1 MYQKGEWIGM
11 AKKRI
16 CRICGYENNAN
27 VSSCGMCGADFGL
40 ELNFEEVDNNDEEDM
55 LSGAASNS
63 DMSNSGSANDESQN
77 VDSQSPDHSEWEP
90 VYLKRMWSKG
100 VSKLLSV
107 IIVFAFL
114 TGVTV
119 YFFQTSDKM
128 QRYRIVYKH
137 VLEMNDG
144 DVWKTVNQ
152 VRRMDDITL
161 YRYAEEYSQENVKET
176 LDTGSD
182 AAKTKDNKEKN
193 SKKKRNS
200 KKKNKKTSKDKSDYI
215 FKNSNKR
222 YLKDKEL
229 KKLSKEKL
237 SIARNEIYARAGRK
251 FTTKKWKN
259 YFKKKKWYVPKYSAK
274 YFDRHEKKLF
284 NKYER
289 ANVKKIKK
297 FEKRRGR

>member
-1 MYQKGEWIGM
+1 
-11 AKKRI
+11 
-16 CRICGYENNAN
+16 
-27 VSSCGMCGADFGL
+27 MCGADFGL
-40 ELNFEEVDNNDEEDM
+40 ELNFEEVDNDEEDM
-55 LSGAASNS
+55 LSGGTSNYN
-63 DMSNSGSANDESQN
+63 MSNSGSDIGESLN
-77 VDSQSPDHSEWEP
+77 ADSESPDNSEWEP

-100 VSKLLSV
+100 VSKFLSV
-107 IIVFAFL
+107 IIVFTFL

-128 QRYRIVYKH
+128 QSYRIVYKH
-137 VLEMNDG
+137 MLEINDG

-152 VRRMDDITL
+152 VRHMDDITL
-161 YRYAEEYSQENVKET
+161 YRYAEEYSRENVQET
-176 LDTGSD
+176 LDTDSE
-182 AAKTKDNKEKN
+182 AVKTKDNGEKN
-193 SKKKRNS
+193 SKN
-200 KKKNKKTSKDKSDYI
+200 KKKNNKKKSKKATKDKSGYI
-215 FKNSNKR
+215 FANSNKR

>member
-1 MYQKGEWIGM
+1 M
-11 AKKRI
+11 AKKKV

-27 VSSCGMCGADFGL
+27 ASSCGMCGADFGL
-40 ELNFEEVDNNDEEDM
+40 ELNFEEMNSDDEDM
-55 LSGAASNS
+55 LSDGTSNF
-63 DMSNSGSANDESQN
+63 DMPNSSSNSGESSSA
-77 VDSQSPDHSEWEP
+77 DSQSPNNSEWKP

-100 VSKLLSV
+100 VSKFLSV
-107 IIVFAFL
+107 IIVFTFL
-114 TGVTV
+114 VGVTV

-137 VLEMNDG
+137 MLEINDG
-144 DVWKTVNQ
+144 NVWKTVNQ
-152 VRRMDDITL
+152 IRGMDGITL
-161 YRYAEEYSQENVKET
+161 YRYAEEYGREKVQET
-176 LDTGSD
+176 LDAD
-182 AAKTKDNKEKN
+182 NEAVKTKDNREKN
-193 SKKKRNS
+193 SKN
-200 KKKNKKTSKDKSDYI
+200 KKKNNKKKSKKASKDKSGYI
-215 FKNSNKR
+215 FVNSNKR
-222 YLKDKEL
+222 YLRDKEL

-237 SIARNEIYARAGRK
+237 SIARNEIYARAGRR

-297 FEKRRGR
+297 IEKKRGR